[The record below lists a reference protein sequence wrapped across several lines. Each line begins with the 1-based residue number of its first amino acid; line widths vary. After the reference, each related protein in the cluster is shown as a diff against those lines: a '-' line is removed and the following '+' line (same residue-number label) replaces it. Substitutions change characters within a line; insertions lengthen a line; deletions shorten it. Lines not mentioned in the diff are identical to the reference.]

1 MTSQVVVSGM
11 AVEVEPSCQYSI
23 TFCCCA
29 MNGNR
34 GEVWQSRPDTEV
46 CMKQGKERQKSCRA
60 LKKLVLL
67 LIFAPEDGKDRKSIY
82 YNQK

>member
-1 MTSQVVVSGM
+1 
-11 AVEVEPSCQYSI
+11 
-23 TFCCCA
+23 

-34 GEVWQSRPDTEV
+34 GEVWQSRPDMEV